1 MNSKRRSHKIKPNS
15 FDAKDLRF
23 SKNFAELFRMDAKQ
37 IENELRTIA
46 KRLEIVASH
55 LASVAKTSDV
65 EFPATSL
72 TLVEKRICLRC
83 DEKIPEDDEA
93 IRGNHNK
100 CYKAIDREIKSGK
113 FSEAD
118 AIRAGKLTPA
128 KKGGRKPSQNAVKTF
143 LTVQEAKSLYAEK
156 AEVPTKPKASNR
168 PASK

>member
-1 MNSKRRSHKIKPNS
+1 
-15 FDAKDLRF
+15 LRF

-37 IENELRTIA
+37 IENELRAIA
-46 KRLEIVASH
+46 KRLEMVASH
-55 LASVAKTSDV
+55 IDSFAKTSDV
-65 EFPATSL
+65 EFPAASL

-83 DEKIPEDDEA
+83 DEKIADNKEA

-143 LTVQEAKSLYAEK
+143 LTVQEAKSLYVEK
-156 AEVPTKPKASNR
+156 AEAPSKPKASKQ
-168 PASK
+168 PG